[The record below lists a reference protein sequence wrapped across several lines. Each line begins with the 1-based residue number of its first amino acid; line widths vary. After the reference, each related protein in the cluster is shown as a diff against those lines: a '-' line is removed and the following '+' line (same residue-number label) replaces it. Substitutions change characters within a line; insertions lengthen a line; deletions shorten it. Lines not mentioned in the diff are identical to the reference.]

1 MNRTW
6 FKAGVLLMWLALPIS
21 AWEYRSVWEQ
31 LPARMAV
38 HFDANW
44 RPNGYTSRQG
54 ALELGLG
61 IMAVM
66 LVMFT
71 LSTLIIQGLKP
82 GAAWPALLIA
92 YVVVGFCWYGNR
104 SIVKFN
110 LNAQRNNKIVSC
122 QLSVLS
128 LRDVDSP
135 RRRTENQ
142 ELRTENWFKEALC
155 RKYPMQ

>member
-1 MNRTW
+1 MDRTW
-6 FKAGVLLMWLALPIS
+6 LKAGVLLMWLALPVS

-71 LSTLIIQGLKP
+71 LSTLIMQVLKP
-82 GAAWPALLIA
+82 SAAWPALLIA
-92 YVVVGFCWYGNR
+92 YVVVGFCWYGNH

-110 LNAQRNNKIVSC
+110 LNARKEQQSS

-128 LRDVDSP
+128 F
-135 RRRTENQ
+135 RREHRLCGL
-142 ELRTENWFKEALC
+142 LRTEN
-155 RKYPMQ
+155 

>member
-1 MNRTW
+1 MARTW
-6 FKAGVLLMWLALPIS
+6 YKAAVLLMWLALPIS
-21 AWEYRSVWEQ
+21 AWEYRSVWDQ

-61 IMAVM
+61 IMAFM

-71 LSTLIIQGLKP
+71 LTTVIIYALKP
-82 GAAWPALLIA
+82 GAAWPALLIS
-92 YVVVGFCWYGNR
+92 YVVLGFCWYGNH

-110 LNAQRNNKIVSC
+110 LSAQREGSY
-122 QLSVLS
+122 QSSVIS
-128 LRDVDSP
+128 SQSP
-135 RRRTENQ
+135 QRT
-142 ELRTENWFKEALC
+142 LGGPAFLVRTDN
-155 RKYPMQ
+155 

>member
-1 MNRTW
+1 
-6 FKAGVLLMWLALPIS
+6 MWLGLPIS
-21 AWEYRSVWEQ
+21 AWEYRSLWEQ

-44 RPNGYTSRQG
+44 RPNGYTSREG

-71 LSTLIIQGLKP
+71 LATLIIQAQKP
-82 GAAWPALLIA
+82 SAAWPALLIA
-92 YVVVGFCWYGNR
+92 YVVVGFCWYGNH

-110 LNAQRNNKIVSC
+110 LDAQKGSS
-122 QLSVLS
+122 QLSVPSSRFSATLAA
-128 LRDVDSP
+128 LPRADS
-135 RRRTENQ
+135 
-142 ELRTENWFKEALC
+142 
-155 RKYPMQ
+155 